1 MPPRIPNHPA
11 RFRPRGPQPEPLEE
25 GQKLHDTQDDR
36 YGVVLDAAR
45 QYSHPK
51 AAPVFSYLVKW
62 DDGEIQA
69 ISEAAL
75 DDGHGLELID

>member
-1 MPPRIPNHPA
+1 LRPRNPSGPS
-11 RFRPRGPQPEPLEE
+11 RFRPRDPGPEPLEE
-25 GQKLHDTQDDR
+25 GQKLHDVRDDR

-51 AAPVFSYLVKW
+51 AAPVYSYLVKW

-75 DDGHGLELID
+75 AEGHGLELID